1 MAFHYAINFGATLQ
15 LLSTYRY
22 LLAHNLTPIIINWVP
37 EDAEQ
42 MYQRR
47 SPASE
52 CGLWTKMRR
61 NLWTETALCRTS
73 DDVAKVIERENI
85 EAVIIGSDAVCQCH
99 TLRERIVFPCRTIIG
114 VRGGLSYAQYPNA
127 FWADWNNRLRQPVP
141 VAVISASSQDS
152 IYKYFGKKM
161 RRAMC
166 NNILDYAYMSVRDE
180 WTRKMIVYITRG
192 LCSPDITP
200 DPVFAFSQNAGDIL
214 PSREDLSRRFK
225 LPEKYVVMSFIN
237 ARTVSQDWIDRI
249 ARHAKETD
257 GAEVIM
263 LPFAHAD
270 SFGHAAREIPLPL
283 SPLDWYALIKYS
295 NGYVGHNMHPII
307 VSLHNAVPFF
317 SFDNYGLKR
326 LNGLVATD
334 KSSKIKHIL
343 DRAGLSRQRV
353 SCISRRFK
361 APEPEAVY
369 ARLRATDPAK
379 ERIFAE
385 DYLRRYNKMMADAT
399 DAIMA

>member
-42 MYQRR
+42 MYRRR

-52 CGLWTKMRR
+52 CELWLKMRR
-61 NLWTETALCRTS
+61 SLWVETELCRTS

-85 EAVIIGSDAVCQCH
+85 EAVIIGSDAVCQCR

-152 IYKYFGKKM
+152 VYKYFGKKM

-200 DPVFAFSQNAGDIL
+200 DPVFAFSQNAGDVL

-237 ARTVSQDWIDRI
+237 ARTVSQDWIDRF
-249 ARHAKETD
+249 ARHAKEMD

-295 NGYVGHNMHPII
+295 DGYVGHNMHPII
-307 VSLHNAVPFF
+307 VSIHNAVPFF
-317 SFDNYGLKR
+317 SFDSYGLKR
-326 LNGLVATD
+326 LNGLIATD

-361 APEPEAVY
+361 APKPEVVY
-369 ARLRATDPAK
+369 RQLREINLLQVRSFAGTCLSEYNQMMLDALRA
-379 ERIFAE
+379 
-385 DYLRRYNKMMADAT
+385 
-399 DAIMA
+399 IML